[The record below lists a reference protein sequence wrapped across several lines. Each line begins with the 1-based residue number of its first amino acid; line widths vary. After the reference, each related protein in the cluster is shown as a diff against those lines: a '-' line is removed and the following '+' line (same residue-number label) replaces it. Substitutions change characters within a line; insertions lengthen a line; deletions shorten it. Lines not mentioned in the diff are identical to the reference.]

1 MLVVLSVTLNAPVI
15 FAQSSSA
22 NLGSIVSSV
31 FSNPYSLAIF
41 VIQFALGVGL
51 GYFTLKIVKYIV
63 ALIAIFIIG
72 VVLNIWAGPN
82 LGSNITQQLSSL
94 GLEWSKIY
102 PVFLSIIY
110 MIGLTTVLPIT
121 IGFIIGIVI
130 ALAKG

>member
-1 MLVVLSVTLNAPVI
+1 MFATLNASVV
-15 FAQSSSA
+15 FAQSSSP
-22 NLGSIVSSV
+22 NLGNIVSSV
-31 FSNPYSLAIF
+31 FSNPFSLTIF

-51 GYFTLKIVKYIV
+51 GYFTLRVIKYIV
-63 ALIAIFIIG
+63 ALIAIFVIG
-72 VVLNIWAGPN
+72 VVLNIWAAPK
-82 LGSNITQQLSSL
+82 LGANITQQLSSL

-130 ALAKG
+130 ALAKGR

>member
-1 MLVVLSVTLNAPVI
+1 VLVVLFVTLNASVV
-15 FAQSSSA
+15 FAQSSSP

-31 FSNPYSLAIF
+31 FSNPFSLAIF

-51 GYFTLKIVKYIV
+51 GYFTLKVIKYIV

-72 VVLNIWAGPN
+72 VVLNVWAGPN
-82 LGSNITQQLSSL
+82 LGGNITQQLSSL